1 MVSFLEWVRAA
12 LVSLLLFE
20 LVLLALRFPLT
31 PSRLELLWFAGALA
45 LVAAAAL
52 LPAAGM
58 TIGAASLLVLWAFGN
73 YAGFLNNTVLKKDTL
88 LPI

>member
-31 PSRLELLWFAGALA
+31 PSRLEL
-45 LVAAAAL
+45 
-52 LPAAGM
+52 
-58 TIGAASLLVLWAFGN
+58 
-73 YAGFLNNTVLKKDTL
+73 K
-88 LPI
+88 